1 MSDNWADEATKT
13 SKRQKEERM
22 VWLIDQI
29 TGAWL
34 NDPEG
39 LDGSLGEKIVN
50 ALKMYGHGLWPAMA
64 RIIELER
71 REALLTAVMVEVDA
85 WEGGSSEWWNL
96 GSTDWLEPPAEM
108 KEARRLL
115 AEAGFPW

>member
-1 MSDNWADEATKT
+1 MTDELAYTERLDRQIDALMRRAEKAD
-13 SKRQKEERM
+13 
-22 VWLIDQI
+22 
-29 TGAWL
+29 
-34 NDPEG
+34 
-39 LDGSLGEKIVN
+39 
-50 ALKMYGHGLWPAMA
+50 A